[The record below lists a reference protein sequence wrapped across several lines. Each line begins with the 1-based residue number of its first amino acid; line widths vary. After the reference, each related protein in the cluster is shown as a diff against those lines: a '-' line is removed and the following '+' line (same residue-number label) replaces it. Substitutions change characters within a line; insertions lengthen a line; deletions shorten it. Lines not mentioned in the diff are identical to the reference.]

1 MGLLKKIFK
10 RQLTPEQQEEQSR
23 REKEWAEKCFKAG
36 EKFGAKIGFA
46 EKVQSLNNFANRY
59 PRTFFGIIAAIVL
72 GSLVLNLMFTS
83 VSGMLAGTMEEP
95 PVIEKLEL
103 VDPQV
108 KQAFDDM
115 QNELQSLSDRIDK
128 YLDKDELTHADS
140 LEVKR
145 MLLRV
150 HELESLM
157 QPVKVIE

>member
-46 EKVQSLNNFANRY
+46 DKVQSLNSFANRY
-59 PRTFFGIIAAIVL
+59 PRTFFGIITAIVL

-83 VSGMLAGTMEEP
+83 VSGMLSSKTEEP
-95 PVIEKLEL
+95 PVIEKLEPI
-103 VDPQV
+103 DPQV
-108 KQAFDDM
+108 KQAFD
-115 QNELQSLSDRIDK
+115 ELQTELQTLSDRIDS
-128 YLDKDELTHADS
+128 YLDKDSLTHADS
-140 LEVKR
+140 VEVKR

-150 HELESLM
+150 RELESFM
-157 QPVKVIE
+157 QPAKVTE